1 MSESTL
7 LLVALG
13 VLAYGAIELTEAVGL
28 WLMRRWGEYV
38 AAVGTGVFVP
48 LEVYE
53 LLERTTWVRIA
64 ALTVNAFAVVYLLW
78 TKRLFGIRG
87 GHRAFE
93 DERIRCWRSSGPR
106 PSAKPSGSHADGR
119 MHGRALR
126 TAACPRPGTW
136 CCLHCR

>member
-13 VLAYGAIELTEAVGL
+13 VLASGAIELTEAVGL

-53 LLERTTWVRIA
+53 LW
-64 ALTVNAFAVVYLLW
+64 
-78 TKRLFGIRG
+78 RG
-87 GHRAFE
+87 LSRASG
-93 DERIRCWRSSGPR
+93 RCRRRGSS
-106 PSAKPSGSHADGR
+106 
-119 MHGRALR
+119 
-126 TAACPRPGTW
+126 C
-136 CCLHCR
+136 